1 MLNDRDFERFPKQ
14 PVDRKMFILKILLTS
29 LLELDLLNIEK
40 EIAKYNNDELSRLSS
55 SSINEVKQLISL
67 IEYNEKF

>member
-14 PVDRKMFILKILLTS
+14 PVDRKMFILKMLLTS

-40 EIAKYNNDELSRLSS
+40 EIAKYNNVELSRLSS

>member
-14 PVDRKMFILKILLTS
+14 PVERKMFILKMLLTS

>member
-14 PVDRKMFILKILLTS
+14 PVDRKMFILKMLLTS